1 MFVVSETYYFNN
13 ELETTFEGILKMMLI
28 QPLLVK
34 KTILSRWKESLKKF

>member
-34 KTILSRWKESLKKF
+34 KQYFQDGKNH